1 MLFLKPSQFCV
12 DRVLTIIAIT
22 LFHILEGE
30 DIRQPIIPVDGL
42 LVMLLIRNLHIVVHI
57 AEILLSHHAEEPLLG
72 SKLYSSYQ
80 FAELPVGIIRLI
92 IPLPVCY

>member
-1 MLFLKPSQFCV
+1 
-12 DRVLTIIAIT
+12 
-22 LFHILEGE
+22 
-30 DIRQPIIPVDGL
+30 
-42 LVMLLIRNLHIVVHI
+42 MLLIRNLHIIVHI
-57 AEILLSHHAEEPLLG
+57 TEIILSHHAEEPLLG